1 MVKTVQARAR
11 AVVIV
16 LACLGPIASIAYAV
30 RLEREFLEHRP
41 TLVTAHRAG
50 PKSRPE
56 NSVAALRLS
65 IAAGA
70 DFAEI
75 DVQQTSDGE
84 VVLMHD
90 RDLRRMTGDPRE
102 VKDIS
107 AADLASLR
115 RETLAR

>member
-1 MVKTVQARAR
+1 MRSVWNASFSNTARR
-11 AVVIV
+11 WSR
-16 LACLGPIASIAYAV
+16 LIALV
-30 RLEREFLEHRP
+30 RNP
-41 TLVTAHRAG
+41 A
-50 PKSRPE
+50 PE

-107 AADLASLR
+107 AADLASLHI
-115 RETLAR
+115 ETLAR